1 MRKAWQNLKN
11 STFGE
16 SFRIFSKQDRRK
28 IFIVVAIQ
36 IVVGLLDL
44 LGVALIGVIGA
55 LAITG
60 IQSAAPGNRVSS
72 LLQFLHLDSYTFQT
86 QTVILGISAT
96 IILVARTAISVTLT
110 RKSLLFISRRSAVIS
125 ESIVNNLFAQDLPSL
140 QRFPIQ
146 QTMYSISNGITAITL
161 GVVGNTVN
169 LVADMALLVIM
180 TSGLFIFDTQI
191 AIFTLVFFGS
201 IAALL
206 YKIMQSQARAL
217 GEREAEISIRTNQL
231 LFESLNSYR
240 EIYVKG
246 LRKSYADR
254 ISQNKYELSSIL
266 ARMSFLPSVSKYV
279 IESSIV
285 VGALLVSSF
294 QFMQY
299 DAKHAIA
306 TLTVFLAAGSR
317 ISPAVLRVQQGLI
330 SIKNNLGGAQ
340 TALKLVNQLQ
350 ARQLPVID
358 SAPIFKHP
366 NFNPEVILKDVEFKY
381 AKPDFFN
388 MGPINLKIDAGT
400 VVAVVGASGSGKTTL
415 ADLILGA
422 IHPSSGSVSISG
434 QDPAETILMS
444 PGAIAYVPQDI
455 QIFKGDVIAN
465 IAFGY
470 DFDESFMAAIYSSL
484 ETAQLSEV
492 ISELPS
498 GLHTELG
505 DKGFRL
511 SGGQRQRLGIARAL
525 FTSPRLIVLDEAT
538 SALDGKTEDE
548 ISTAISRLKG
558 ETTVILIA
566 HRLASVR
573 NADSVIYMAEGKVIA
588 QGTFEEIKNAVP
600 DFAQQAKLMG
610 L

>member
-1 MRKAWQNLKN
+1 MQNALKKLKN
-11 STFGE
+11 TTFGE
-16 SFRIFSKQDRRK
+16 SFRIFSKRDRQK
-28 IFIVVAIQ
+28 ISIVVAIQ

-60 IQSAAPGNRVSS
+60 IQSGVPGNRVSS
-72 LLQFLHLDSYTFQT
+72 VLQFLHLNTYTFQT

-96 IILVARTAISVTLT
+96 LILVARTLISVTLT

-125 ESIVNNLFAQDLPSL
+125 EEIVNNLFAQDLPSL
-140 QRFPIQ
+140 QRYPIQ

-169 LVADMALLVIM
+169 LVADTALLVIM
-180 TSGLFIFDTQI
+180 TSGLFLFDTQI
-191 AIFTLVFFGS
+191 AIFSLLFFGS
-201 IAALL
+201 IAAVL
-206 YKIMQSQARAL
+206 YKVMQTQARVL
-217 GEREAEISIRTNQL
+217 GQKEAEISILTNQL

-254 ISQNKYELSSIL
+254 ISDNKFELSSIL
-266 ARMSFLPSVSKYV
+266 AKMSFLPSVSKYV

-285 VGALLVSSF
+285 VGALLVSTF

-299 DAKHAIA
+299 DAKHSIA

-340 TALKLVNQLQ
+340 TALKLISQLQ
-350 ARQLPVID
+350 PSCLPVI
-358 SAPIFKHP
+358 SSSPLFSHP
-366 NFNPEVILKDVEFKY
+366 DFYPEVILREVEFKY
-381 AKPDFFN
+381 SEPDIFQ
-388 MGPINLKIDAGT
+388 MGPINLRIEAGT
-400 VVAVVGASGSGKTTL
+400 VVAIVGSSGSGKTTL

-422 IHPSSGSVSISG
+422 IHPNSGNVEISG
-434 QDPAETILMS
+434 EEPAETILRS

-455 QIFKGDVIAN
+455 QIFKGDVISN

-470 DFDESFMAAIYSSL
+470 EFDESFLPSIEESI
-484 ETAQLSEV
+484 ETAQLTTV
-492 ISELPS
+492 IAELPN
-498 GLHTELG
+498 GLQTELG

-525 FTSPRLIVLDEAT
+525 FTHPKLIVLDEAT
-538 SALDGKTEDE
+538 SALDGRTEEE
-548 ISTAISRLKG
+548 ISTAIGRLRG

-573 NADSVIYMAEGKVIA
+573 NADSVIYMANGQVIA
-588 QGTFEEIKNAVP
+588 QGTFEEIKSAVP
-600 DFAQQAKLMG
+600 DFDQQAKLMG

>member
-1 MRKAWQNLKN
+1 MLS

-28 IFIVVAIQ
+28 IRLVVAIQ
-36 IVVGLLDL
+36 VIVGLLDL
-44 LGVALIGVIGA
+44 VGVALIGVIGA

-60 IQSAAPGNRVSS
+60 IQSSSPGNRVSS
-72 LLQFLHLDSYTFQT
+72 LLRILHLQSFTFQT

-96 IILVARTAISVTLT
+96 LILVARTIISVTLT

-125 ESIVNNLFAQDLPSL
+125 QEIVRNLFAQDMPSL
-140 QRFPIQ
+140 QRFPVQ

-169 LVADMALLVIM
+169 LIADTALLAIM
-180 TSGLFIFDTQI
+180 STGLFVFDVQI
-191 AIFTLVFFGS
+191 AIFSLIFFGS
-201 IAALL
+201 IAAVL
-206 YKIMQSQARAL
+206 YKVMQTQARVL
-217 GEREAEISIRTNQL
+217 GQKEAEISINTNQL

-254 ISQNKYELSSIL
+254 ISENKFELSTIL
-266 ARMSFLPSVSKYV
+266 AKMSFLPSVSKYV
-279 IESSIV
+279 IESSII
-285 VGALLVSSF
+285 VGALLVSTF

-299 DAKHAIA
+299 DAKHSIA

-340 TALKLVNQLQ
+340 TTLKLIRNLKSGD
-350 ARQLPVID
+350 LPNIGSKPV
-358 SAPIFKHP
+358 FNHP
-366 NFNPEVILKDVEFKY
+366 NFEPDVSLKGVEFQYHSGDTFQIGPIDLSINAGEVI
-381 AKPDFFN
+381 A
-388 MGPINLKIDAGT
+388 I
-400 VVAVVGASGSGKTTL
+400 VGASGSGKTTL

-422 IHPSSGSVSISG
+422 IKPTKGQISISG
-434 QDPAETILMS
+434 SEPSSCIYDN

-455 QIFKGDVIAN
+455 QIFKGDVISN

-470 DFDESFMAAIYSSL
+470 EKDLSTLPEINRALSI
-484 ETAQLSEV
+484 AQLTEV
-492 ISELPS
+492 ISGLPE
-498 GLHTELG
+498 GLETELG

-511 SGGQRQRLGIARAL
+511 SGGQRQRLGIARAM
-525 FTSPRLIVLDEAT
+525 FTSPKLIVLDEAT

-548 ISTAISRLKG
+548 ISTAISKLKG
-558 ETTVILIA
+558 QTTVILIA

-573 NADSVIYMAEGKVIA
+573 DADSVIYMSNGKILA
-588 QGTFEEIKNAVP
+588 KGSFEEIKSSVP
-600 DFAQQAKLMG
+600 DFAEQAKLMG

>member
-1 MRKAWQNLKN
+1 MQNAWKNLKN

-28 IFIVVAIQ
+28 IIIVVAIQ
-36 IVVGLLDL
+36 IIVGLLDL

-60 IQSAAPGNRVSS
+60 IQSAAPGNRVST
-72 LLQFLHLDSYTFQT
+72 LLEFLHLDSYTFQT

-96 IILVARTAISVTLT
+96 VILVARTAISVTLT

-125 ESIVNNLFAQDLPSL
+125 EGIVNNLFAQDLPTL

-146 QTMYSISNGITAITL
+146 QTMYSISNGITAVTL

-169 LVADMALLVIM
+169 LVADVALLVIM
-180 TSGLFIFDTQI
+180 TSGLFVFDTQI

-201 IAALL
+201 IAAVL
-206 YKIMQSQARAL
+206 YKIMQSQARIL
-217 GEREAEISIRTNQL
+217 GEKEAEISIHTNQL

-254 ISQNKYELSSIL
+254 ISHNKYELSSIL
-266 ARMSFLPSVSKYV
+266 AKMSFLPSVSKYV

-299 DAKHAIA
+299 DSKHAIA

-340 TALKLVNQLQ
+340 TALKLINQLQ
-350 ARQLPVID
+350 ANHLPIID

-366 NFNPEVILKDVEFKY
+366 NFKPEVILKDVKFKY
-381 AKPDFFN
+381 AEQDIFQ
-388 MGPINLKIDAGT
+388 MGPLNLRIETGT

-422 IHPSSGSVSISG
+422 IHPTSGSVTISG
-434 QDPAETILMS
+434 DDPSNTIIKS

-455 QIFKGDVIAN
+455 QVFKGDVIAN

-470 DFDESFMAAIYSSL
+470 VFNEALLPAIHSSL
-484 ETAQLSEV
+484 ETAQMSEV
-492 ISELPS
+492 IKELPN
-498 GLHTELG
+498 GLYTELG
-505 DKGFRL
+505 DKGYRL

-525 FTSPRLIVLDEAT
+525 FTAPKLIVLDEAT

-548 ISTAISRLKG
+548 ISTAISKLKG

-573 NADSVIYMAEGKVIA
+573 NADSVIYMSDGRIVA
-588 QGTFEEIKNAVP
+588 QGTFEEIKIAVP
-600 DFAQQAKLMG
+600 DFAKQAKLMG

>member
-1 MRKAWQNLKN
+1 MLS

-28 IFIVVAIQ
+28 IRLVVAIQ
-36 IVVGLLDL
+36 VIVGLLDL
-44 LGVALIGVIGA
+44 VGVALIGVIGA

-60 IQSAAPGNRVSS
+60 IQSSSPGNRVSA
-72 LLQFLHLDSYTFQT
+72 LLRLLHLQSFTFQT

-96 IILVARTAISVTLT
+96 LILVARTIVSVTLT

-125 ESIVNNLFAQDLPSL
+125 EEIVKNLFAQDLPSL
-140 QRFPIQ
+140 QRFPVQ

-169 LVADMALLVIM
+169 LIADTALLAIM
-180 TSGLFIFDTQI
+180 STGLFVFDVQI
-191 AIFTLVFFGS
+191 AIFSLIFFGS
-201 IAALL
+201 IAGVL
-206 YKIMQSQARAL
+206 YKVMQTQARVL
-217 GEREAEISIRTNQL
+217 GQKEAEISINTNQL

-254 ISQNKYELSSIL
+254 ISENKFELSTIL
-266 ARMSFLPSVSKYV
+266 AKMSFLPSVSKYV
-279 IESSIV
+279 IESSII
-285 VGALLVSSF
+285 VGALVVSTF

-299 DAKHAIA
+299 DAKHSIA

-340 TALKLVNQLQ
+340 TTLKLIRNLESGD
-350 ARQLPVID
+350 LPNIGPKPV
-358 SAPIFKHP
+358 FNHP
-366 NFNPEVILKDVEFKY
+366 NFEPNVSLKGVEFQYHSGDTFQIGPIDLSINAGEVI
-381 AKPDFFN
+381 A
-388 MGPINLKIDAGT
+388 I
-400 VVAVVGASGSGKTTL
+400 VGASGSGKTTL

-422 IHPSSGSVSISG
+422 IKPTKGQISISG
-434 QDPAETILMS
+434 SEPSTCIYDN

-455 QIFKGDVIAN
+455 QIFKGDVISN

-470 DFDESFMAAIYSSL
+470 QKDLSFLPEINRALSI
-484 ETAQLSEV
+484 AQLTEV
-492 ISELPS
+492 ISGLPE
-498 GLHTELG
+498 GLETELG

-511 SGGQRQRLGIARAL
+511 SGGQRQRLGIARAM
-525 FTSPRLIVLDEAT
+525 FTSPKLIVLDEAT

-548 ISTAISRLKG
+548 ISAAISKLKG
-558 ETTVILIA
+558 QTTVILIA

-573 NADSVIYMAEGKVIA
+573 EADSVIYMSNGKILA
-588 QGTFEEIKNAVP
+588 KGSFEEIKSSVP
-600 DFAQQAKLMG
+600 DFSEQAKLMG

>member
-1 MRKAWQNLKN
+1 MRKAWQNLKG

-28 IFIVVAIQ
+28 ISIVVAIQ

-72 LLQFLHLDSYTFQT
+72 LLQFLHLDSYAFQT

-125 ESIVNNLFAQDLPSL
+125 EGIVNNLFAQDLPSL

-146 QTMYSISNGITAITL
+146 QTIYSISNGITAITL

-169 LVADMALLVIM
+169 LIADMALLVIM

-285 VGALLVSSF
+285 VGALLVSTF

-350 ARQLPVID
+350 ASQLPVID

-381 AKPDFFN
+381 AKLDLFN

-498 GLHTELG
+498 GLYTELG

>member
-1 MRKAWQNLKN
+1 MRNVWQNLKG

-125 ESIVNNLFAQDLPSL
+125 EGIVSNLFAQDLPSL

-201 IAALL
+201 IAAVL

-217 GEREAEISIRTNQL
+217 GEKEAEISIRTNQL

-254 ISQNKYELSSIL
+254 ISQNKYQLSSIL

-350 ARQLPVID
+350 ASQLPDID

-381 AKPDFFN
+381 AEPDLFK
-388 MGPINLKIDAGT
+388 MGPINLRMDAGK

-422 IHPSSGSVSISG
+422 IHPTSGSVRISG
-434 QDPAETILMS
+434 QDPAETIVRS

-470 DFDESFMAAIYSSL
+470 DFDESFMPAIHRSL

-558 ETTVILIA
+558 ETTIILIA

-588 QGTFEEIKNAVP
+588 QGTFEEIKDAVP

>member
-1 MRKAWQNLKN
+1 MQNAWNSLKR

-16 SFRIFSKQDRRK
+16 SFRIFSKSDRQK
-28 IFIVVAIQ
+28 ISIVVAIQ
-36 IVVGLLDL
+36 ILLGLLDL

-72 LLQFLHLDSYTFQT
+72 VLQLLHLDSYTFQT
-86 QTVILGISAT
+86 QTVILGVSAT

-110 RKSLLFISRRSAVIS
+110 RKSLFFISRRSAVIS
-125 ESIVNNLFAQDLPSL
+125 RGIVNNLFAQDLPSL

-146 QTMYSISNGITAITL
+146 QTMYSISNGITSITL

-169 LVADMALLVIM
+169 LIADIALLVIL

-191 AIFTLVFFGS
+191 AIFSLVFFGS

-206 YKIMQSQARAL
+206 YRMMQSQARIL
-217 GEREAEISIRTNQL
+217 GEKEAEINILTNQL

-246 LRKSYADR
+246 VRKSYADR
-254 ISQNKYELSSIL
+254 ISQNKFELSSIL
-266 ARMSFLPSVSKYV
+266 ARINFLPSVSKYV

-285 VGALLVSSF
+285 VGALLVSLF

-299 DAKHAIA
+299 DAQHAIA

-350 ARQLPVID
+350 TNHLPEID
-358 SAPIFKHP
+358 SAPLFKHP
-366 NFNPEVILKDVEFKY
+366 NFNPEVTIQDVKFKY
-381 AKPDFFN
+381 SELDAFQI
-388 MGPINLKIDAGT
+388 GPINLRVKAGS
-400 VVAVVGASGSGKTTL
+400 VVAIVGASGSGKTTL
-415 ADLILGA
+415 VDLILGA
-422 IHPSSGSVSISG
+422 IHPTSGSVEISG
-434 QDPAETILMS
+434 KEPSEAIIMS
-444 PGAIAYVPQDI
+444 PGAMAYVPQDI

-470 DFDESFMAAIYSSL
+470 EFDQSFFPAIQRSL
-484 ETAQLSEV
+484 ETAQFTEV
-492 ISELPS
+492 ITELPD

-525 FTSPRLIVLDEAT
+525 FTSPKLIVLDEAT

-548 ISTAISRLKG
+548 ISTAISKLKG

-573 NADSVIYMAEGKVIA
+573 NADVVIYMANGEIVA
-588 QGTFEEIKNAVP
+588 QGSFEEIKRAVP

>member
-1 MRKAWQNLKN
+1 MRTVLKKLKL

-16 SFRIFSKQDRRK
+16 SFRIFSSQDRRK
-28 IFIVVAIQ
+28 ISLVVLIQ
-36 IVVGLLDL
+36 ILVGLLDL

-55 LAITG
+55 LAVTG
-60 IQSAAPGNRVSS
+60 IQSATPGNRVSS
-72 LLQFLHLDSYTFQT
+72 LLQYLHLDTYSFQA
-86 QTVILGISAT
+86 QTVILGITAT
-96 IILVARTAISVTLT
+96 TVLVARTIISVTLT

-125 ESIVNNLFAQDLPSL
+125 QGIVNNLFAQDLPSL

-169 LVADMALLVIM
+169 LVADIALLVIM
-180 TSGLFIFDTQI
+180 TSGLFLFDTQI
-191 AIFTLVFFGS
+191 AVFTLVFFGS
-201 IAALL
+201 IAAVL
-206 YKIMQSQARAL
+206 YKVMQSQAKSL
-217 GEREAEISIRTNQL
+217 GEKEAEISIQTNQL

-254 ISQNKYELSSIL
+254 ISENKFELSSIL
-266 ARMSFLPSVSKYV
+266 AKMNFLPSVSKYV

-285 VGALLVSSF
+285 VGALLVSFF

-317 ISPAVLRVQQGLI
+317 IAPAVLRVQQGLI

-340 TALKLVNQLQ
+340 TALKLVNQLE
-350 ARQLPVID
+350 RNQLPDID
-358 SAPIFKHP
+358 SAPCFKHP
-366 NFNPEVILKDVEFKY
+366 NFNPEVVLKEVKFKY
-381 AKPDFFN
+381 SELDLFE
-388 MGPINLKIDAGT
+388 MGPINLKINPGS

-415 ADLILGA
+415 ADIILGA
-422 IHPSSGSVSISG
+422 INPTSGAVTISGNTPSESIS
-434 QDPAETILMS
+434 LS
-444 PGAIAYVPQDI
+444 PGSIAYVPQDI
-455 QIFKGDVIAN
+455 QIFKGDVLAN

-470 DFDESFMAAIYSSL
+470 EYNHTFMPAVLSSL
-484 ETAQLSEV
+484 DTAQLSDV
-492 ISELPS
+492 IDELPN
-498 GLHTELG
+498 GLYTELG

-525 FTSPRLIVLDEAT
+525 FTSPKLIVFDEAT
-538 SALDGKTEDE
+538 SALDGKTEGE
-548 ISTAISRLKG
+548 ISHAITQLKG

-573 NADSVIYMAEGKVIA
+573 NADLVIYMAEGKVVA
-588 QGTFEEIKNAVP
+588 QGTFEEIKSAVP